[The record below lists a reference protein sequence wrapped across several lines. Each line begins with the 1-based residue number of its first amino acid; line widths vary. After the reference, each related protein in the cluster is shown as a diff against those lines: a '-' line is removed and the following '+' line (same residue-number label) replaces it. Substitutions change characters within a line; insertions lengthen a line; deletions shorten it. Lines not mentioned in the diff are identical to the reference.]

1 MLITHLTAA
10 ACAAAAICLGRS
22 EYEKKALSAEETTI
36 YSSKVSKKRTFI
48 FLSDLHENTF
58 GQENE
63 KLIQVIDQMHPDAV
77 LNGGD
82 LIVTKG
88 THAKTDRSL
97 SLIKE
102 LVSRYPIYCGEG
114 NHKAGRQLFKG
125 LFQLSCFDPLISGSI
140 YGCYVILHLHDV
152 SPSFVS
158 SIKNIIK

>member
-82 LIVTKG
+82 FIVTKD

-102 LVSRYPIYCGEG
+102 LVSRYPVYCGEG
-114 NHKAGRQLFKG
+114 NHENRIDWEPGKYGSEGNIYRNALKQAGAICLKNNSAIFDTGIQL
-125 LFQLSCFDPLISGSI
+125 
-140 YGCYVILHLHDV
+140 
-152 SPSFVS
+152 
-158 SIKNIIK
+158 